1 MCIQSDYFDPRT
13 FMPVG
18 QQCDA
23 HNKGQRGAA
32 MLKLLKCS
40 IILLS
45 DELVKMTKL
54 FTQLKC

>member
-32 MLKLLKCS
+32 KVAQMLNDQK
-40 IILLS
+40 II
-45 DELVKMTKL
+45 
-54 FTQLKC
+54 